1 MFRDAAILVGRCRA
15 AKGENSRARAVL
27 VWQGKTAILV
37 RKIPLKSPQAAEA
50 SMLQVANAPCSWGI
64 IENIE
69 GERYDYARVLDE
81 IAASGYA
88 GTELGDWGFMPTDP
102 TVLRGEL
109 DRRGLKMLG
118 SWVNVNFQDKNRH
131 EESTEACVRTAKL
144 LAAVG
149 GPDALVVLG
158 PDPYTDPMRS
168 SNSGRISPAMSLDED
183 GWRVFAQGT
192 DYTARRVRDETG
204 LRSVLHHHT
213 GTWIETPAETER
225 LMDMTDGES
234 VGLVFDTG
242 HWAFG
247 GGDPLAGIRQFADR
261 IWYVHFKDHDP
272 AVHVQSRIQ
281 EWDGPQSVGK
291 GIFPELGQGDVDFP
305 GVLAALNE
313 IGYDGWI
320 VVEQDVLPGLGRPL
334 ESAKRNR
341 EYLRSIGL

>member
-1 MFRDAAILVGRCRA
+1 M
-15 AKGENSRARAVL
+15 
-27 VWQGKTAILV
+27 
-37 RKIPLKSPQAAEA
+37 
-50 SMLQVANAPCSWGI
+50 QVANAPCSWGI

-69 GERYDYARVLDE
+69 GERYDYSRVLDE

-102 TVLRGEL
+102 GEL
-109 DRRGLKMLG
+109 RAELDQRGLKLLG
-118 SWVNVNFQDKNRH
+118 SWVNVNFQDLARH
-131 EESTEACVRTAKL
+131 EEGAEACLRTAKL

-149 GPDALVVLG
+149 GNEALVVLG
-158 PDPYTDPMRS
+158 PDPYTNPMRS
-168 SNSGRISPAMSLDED
+168 LNSGRITPAMSLDDD
-183 GWRVFAQGT
+183 GWRVFAQGA
-192 DYTARRVRDETG
+192 DNAARRVMDETG

-225 LMDMTDGES
+225 ILDMTDPEI

-261 IWYVHFKDHDP
+261 IWYVHFKDRDP
-272 AVHVQSRIQ
+272 AVHEQSRIH

-291 GIFPELGQGDVDFP
+291 GIFPELGRGDVDFP
-305 GVLAALNE
+305 GVLRELE
-313 IGYDGWI
+313 KIGYDSWI
-320 VVEQDVLPGLGRPL
+320 VVEQDVLPGMGAPL

-341 EYLRSIGL
+341 EYLRGIGL

>member
-1 MFRDAAILVGRCRA
+1 M
-15 AKGENSRARAVL
+15 
-27 VWQGKTAILV
+27 
-37 RKIPLKSPQAAEA
+37 
-50 SMLQVANAPCSWGI
+50 MQVANAPCSWGV

-102 TVLRGEL
+102 AQLRDEL
-109 DRRGLKMLG
+109 ERRDLKMLG
-118 SWVNVNFQDKNRH
+118 SWVNVNFQDQDRH
-131 EESTEACVRTAKL
+131 EESTEACLRTAKL
-144 LAAVG
+144 LATVG
-149 GPDALVVLG
+149 GPEALVVLG
-158 PDPYTDPMRS
+158 PDPYTNPMRS
-168 SNSGRISPAMSLDED
+168 LHSGRITPAMSLDEG

-192 DYTARRVRDETG
+192 DQAARRVMDETG

-225 LMDMTDGES
+225 LLDMTNAGI

-272 AVHVQSRIQ
+272 AVHEQSRIQ
-281 EWDGPQSVGK
+281 EWDGPQSVGQ
-291 GIFPELGQGDVDFP
+291 GIFPELGRGDVDFP
-305 GVLAALNE
+305 GVLKELE
-313 IGYDGWI
+313 KIGYDSWI
-320 VVEQDVLPGLGRPL
+320 VVEQDVLPGLGAPL
-334 ESAKRNR
+334 ESATRNR
-341 EYLRSIGL
+341 DYLRSIGL

>member
-1 MFRDAAILVGRCRA
+1 MTTRACLTKSQPAATP
-15 AKGENSRARAVL
+15 E
-27 VWQGKTAILV
+27 
-37 RKIPLKSPQAAEA
+37 
-50 SMLQVANAPCSWGI
+50 
-64 IENIE
+64 
-69 GERYDYARVLDE
+69 
-81 IAASGYA
+81 
-88 GTELGDWGFMPTDP
+88 TELGDWGFMPTDP
-102 TVLRGEL
+102 EQLRAEL
-109 DRRGLKMLG
+109 DQRDLTLLG
-118 SWVNVNFQDKNRH
+118 SWVNVNFQDKDRH
-131 EESTEACVRTAKL
+131 EESIEACVRTAGL

-149 GPDALVVLG
+149 GSNALVVLG
-158 PDPYTDPMRS
+158 PDPYTNPMRS
-168 SNSGRISPAMSLDED
+168 LHSGRIRPAMSLNDE

-192 DYTARRVRDETG
+192 DQAARRVMDETG

-225 LMDMTDGES
+225 LMDMTDGDV

-247 GGDPLAGIRQFADR
+247 GGDPLTGIRQFAER

-272 AVHVQSRIQ
+272 AVHEQSRLH

-305 GVLAALNE
+305 GVLRELEA

-320 VVEQDVLPGLGRPL
+320 VVEQDVLPGLGAPL

-341 EYLRSIGL
+341 EYLRGIGL